1 MLLNRRSC
9 RTRNGSIAL
18 EAALAVPP
26 VLFLITLFL
35 HGLVHEQDKLHL
47 TRAVDRAAAEIA
59 LVLPVTS
66 LGQDR
71 LESSLSTLILEKT
84 GLDSLVPLLKPE
96 FEGEISE
103 WVGAVET
110 AGLQVFARSRI
121 QYWLQQDGVSPGLA
135 EESQIHITWEKDKHL
150 AWLVV
155 TQQTPWSGFPFQ
167 MTIRCVIPLWPSRP
181 GSAADAKADEISQ
194 NVWELDNFARGK
206 AIREHFKANLP
217 DDFPVIAIWH
227 NGEATAIHSLD
238 LTAPTY
244 QDKREVV
251 QAVTRRFNLLAS
263 FTGADYAREGISLI
277 ISGAEITSRRLLLVI
292 PENSSQP
299 WLGETWADLDQK
311 ARDLGLLLEVE
322 RYGESLPTP
331 APADVGTAG

>member
-1 MLLNRRSC
+1 MLLIRRSC
-9 RTRNGSIAL
+9 RTRKGSIAL

-26 VLFLITLFL
+26 VLFLIALFL
-35 HGLVHEQDKLHL
+35 HGQVHEQDKLHL

-59 LVLPVTS
+59 LVLPVAS
-66 LGQDR
+66 LGQDW

-84 GLDSLVPLLKPE
+84 GLDSLVPSLKPE
-96 FEGEISE
+96 FEGEIPE
-103 WVGAVET
+103 WVAALET
-110 AGLQVFARSRI
+110 AGLQRFARSRI
-121 QYWLQQDGVSPGLA
+121 QYWLQKDGVSSGLA
-135 EESQIHITWEKDKHL
+135 AESEILITWEEDKHL

-155 TQQTPWSGFPFQ
+155 TQQNRWSGFPFQ
-167 MTIRCVIPLWPSRP
+167 MTIRSVIPLWPGRP
-181 GSAADAKADEISQ
+181 DSAADAKADETRQ
-194 NVWELDNFARGK
+194 NIWELDNFARGK

-238 LTAPTY
+238 MTAPTY

-263 FTGADYAREGISLI
+263 FTGADYVREGISFA

-292 PENSSQP
+292 PDNSSQP
-299 WLGETWADLDQK
+299 WLGETWAELDQK
-311 ARDLGLLLEVE
+311 ARELGLLLEVE
-322 RYGESLPTP
+322 RYGQSLPAQTL
-331 APADVGTAG
+331 ADVDTPG